1 MRKRH
6 RTEYRWP
13 RKLRVKRRRAIL
25 ELLVFFGLLA
35 LVVAA
40 GIYVGAHYHD

>member
-6 RTEYRWP
+6 GTEYRWQ
-13 RKLRVKRRRAIL
+13 RKLRARRRSMIL
-25 ELLVFFGLLA
+25 ELLVFVGLLA

-40 GIYVGAHYHD
+40 GIYLGAHYHD

>member
-6 RTEYRWP
+6 STEYRWQ
-13 RKLRVKRRRAIL
+13 RKLRAKRRRMIL
-25 ELLVFFGLLA
+25 ELLVFLGLLA

-40 GIYVGAHYHD
+40 GIYLGAHYQD